1 LKTNKTWEL
10 TIFPKGRIPIITSK
24 YVFKIKIKLDE
35 TIDKYK
41 TRLVARGFLQ
51 IHGVDYIK
59 SFSPIV
65 KLN

>member
-1 LKTNKTWEL
+1 MGINYFSKREDSNYQ
-10 TIFPKGRIPIITSK
+10 SK

-59 SFSPIV
+59 SFSPII